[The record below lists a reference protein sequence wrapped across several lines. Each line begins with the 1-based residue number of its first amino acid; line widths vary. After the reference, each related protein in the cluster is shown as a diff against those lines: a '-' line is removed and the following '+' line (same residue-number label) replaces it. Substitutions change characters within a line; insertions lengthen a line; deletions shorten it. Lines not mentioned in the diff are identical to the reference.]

1 MATTS
6 TNGDCRFVSDTEGNL
21 GILVSKFSQIMKLCS
36 KRKFHLSQWRKG
48 DAMFMDVSTMWSKM
62 KGATMKPV
70 DESKFTVW
78 EENDLPYDYGEQ
90 HTWC

>member
-1 MATTS
+1 
-6 TNGDCRFVSDTEGNL
+6 
-21 GILVSKFSQIMKLCS
+21 
-36 KRKFHLSQWRKG
+36 
-48 DAMFMDVSTMWSKM
+48 MFMDVSTMWSKM